1 MRNFAITTL
10 GSSQNQHERS
20 LCPGLSVSRHI
31 LPQGITQFT
40 DLLSA
45 SDNIKKQILPE
56 YKFRDAQLITINE
69 RNFIYAD
76 EGKHYINAITV
87 ENGYYYSIDI
97 GDDMAATPID
107 YTLCKPIF
115 DGMVRTFQPLSSLSP
130 QEHSAQET
138 MHDTIPVA
146 IAVSDWHTYTND
158 EFGFSVKYPKNWQY
172 TEYHDQDSSLIVSL
186 YGNKDQRGVLHNTVS
201 LFANIEEAT
210 DRQRHSTWEEGIFT
224 GCSIT
229 ANKKLHGEKSIFF
242 RSIIFGDE
250 FPQGFSSE
258 EKMDSCQ
265 SNTLLPEF
273 GAIVNSFRTL

>member
-1 MRNFAITTL
+1 M
-10 GSSQNQHERS
+10 
-20 LCPGLSVSRHI
+20 
-31 LPQGITQFT
+31 
-40 DLLSA
+40 
-45 SDNIKKQILPE
+45 
-56 YKFRDAQLITINE
+56 ITINE